1 MSGARDTSLLPGGA
15 DVPFAEIEAALARG
29 ARGDGRGGSGRALT
43 ATIVVVGPRERLAAA
58 ADALDAL
65 TTGVRT
71 ILISD
76 GDHASPAVRVSGRAV
91 AIEGLR
97 PAYLNNAVA
106 ALRLSS
112 LPTLVWWRGGA
123 PDTLD
128 GLGELADRL
137 VLDAEDPLPVW
148 ARAATLF
155 EKTAVSDLRWT
166 RLTRWR
172 ALMAHFFDIPEV
184 RASAPRFRRVQIEGS
199 DPHMARLFAGWLS
212 SSLDS
217 SAGSFEKDSFGKN
230 SFEKKTSGMSIDLL
244 PDAAGGAPIA
254 RVRLGEGEQELSLSL
269 ASSGTCIET
278 AMRVQ
283 GHTEA
288 SRIVS
293 LGNQGLAPLIG
304 EELRIRSR
312 DPAFERALAR
322 AGGLV

>member
-1 MSGARDTSLLPGGA
+1 MKASRDTRLLPGGI

-29 ARGDGRGGSGRALT
+29 ASGDGRGGPGRALT
-43 ATIVVVGPRERLAAA
+43 ATVVVVGPRDRLAAA
-58 ADALDAL
+58 ADALEAL

-76 GDHASPAVRVSGRAV
+76 GDNVSPGVRVTGRAV

-97 PAYLNNAVA
+97 PDYLNNAVA

-112 LPTLVWWRGGA
+112 LPTLVWWRGGD
-123 PDTLD
+123 PDTID
-128 GLGELADRL
+128 GLAGLADRL

-148 ARAATLF
+148 GRAATLF
-155 EKTAVSDLRWT
+155 EETAVSDLRWT

-184 RASAPRFRRVQIEGS
+184 RASASGFRRLQIEGS

-212 SSLDS
+212 SSLGW
-217 SAGSFEKDSFGKN
+217 SADPSEMQ
-230 SFEKKTSGMSIDLL
+230 TSRTSIVLL

-269 ASSGTCIET
+269 ASSGTCVET

-283 GHTEA
+283 GHAEA

-293 LGNQGLAPLIG
+293 LGSQGLAPLIG

-322 AGGLV
+322 VGGLV

>member
-15 DVPFAEIEAALARG
+15 DVPFAEIEAALCRG
-29 ARGDGRGGSGRALT
+29 ASGDGRGGSGRALT

-58 ADALDAL
+58 ADALEAL

-137 VLDAEDPLPVW
+137 VLDAEHPLPVW

-184 RASAPRFRRVQIEGS
+184 RASAPRFRRLQIEGS
-199 DPHMARLFAGWLS
+199 DPHMARLFAGWFS

-217 SAGSFEKDSFGKN
+217 SARSSGMN
-230 SFEKKTSGMSIDLL
+230 SSGMETSGISIELL